1 MKIFNSNN
9 DNIMLEYTA
18 TVDLNNPEIWEKYK
32 DKLIYEYSLKEF
44 RQDGYS
50 KEVKVLD
57 ADVEKIDRMLF
68 AVVLSQYR
76 RKIAEKNRI
85 YLKPVVL
92 SNPRL
97 SKNPPKMRSCS
108 IKQSKT

>member
-1 MKIFNSNN
+1 
-9 DNIMLEYTA
+9 MLEYTA

-68 AVVLSQYR
+68 AVILSQYR
-76 RKIAEKNRI
+76 RKIAEKNHI
-85 YLKPVVL
+85 YLKPVIL
-92 SNPRL
+92 LKSKLLKSPPR
-97 SKNPPKMRSCS
+97 MQTCS
-108 IKQSKT
+108 IKKSKI